1 MVTEGATG
9 RPAGRGHP
17 AARAAAPARPKS
29 LAVAGISA
37 RAMAEAA
44 VRDGFEVVALDLFGD
59 ADTCRA
65 AARWLPLAEPG
76 ATRFDADCTLA
87 ALRVLAQRGD
97 VAGWVPGSGF
107 EAMPEV
113 LGEGAAWLPLIGNPP
128 EVIRRVRDPRGFFR
142 TLQQLALPHP
152 PVLHAAPADPAGWL
166 LKDLQ
171 GCGGWQVQPAP
182 AGRVPGS
189 AAAPGQL
196 WQRFVAG
203 RPMSATF
210 IADGRRAVVLGF
222 NLQLIEPIGDRPWVF
237 AGVVGPVALPAPA
250 AVKLH
255 AAVDA
260 LVAAFGL
267 RGLGSLDFVYDEVC
281 ERWWLLELNPRP
293 PASLACYPEAAPM
306 AGHVRACL
314 HGELPPVPPAP
325 RRVEGQRIVFAP
337 RALRL
342 GADTAA
348 RIADRADTHDLPSA
362 GTAFAA
368 GEPVCSLGACG
379 DAPAD
384 VLARLAHA
392 HAQLIALL
400 ENEP

>member
-1 MVTEGATG
+1 MVTEGVAG
-9 RPAGRGHP
+9 RPAGRGA
-17 AARAAAPARPKS
+17 AARAAAPRPAKA

-76 ATRFDADCTLA
+76 ALRFDADCTLA

-128 EVIRRVRDPRGFFR
+128 DVIRRVRDPRGFFR
-142 TLQQLALPHP
+142 VLQQLALPYP
-152 PVLHAAPADPAGWL
+152 PVVHGAPTDPAGWL

-171 GCGGWQVQPAP
+171 GCGGWQVRPAP
-182 AGRVPGS
+182 AGLLPGTP
-189 AAAPGQL
+189 APPGQL

-203 RPMSATF
+203 QPMSATF
-210 IADGRRAVVLGF
+210 VADGRRARVLGF

-237 AGVVGPVALPAPA
+237 AGVIGPVALPALVA
-250 AVKLH
+250 AGLR

-260 LVAAFGL
+260 LVAAFAL
-267 RGLGSLDFVYDEVC
+267 RGLGSLDFVYDDRS

-293 PASLACYPEAAPM
+293 PASLACYPDAAPM

-314 HGELPPVPPAP
+314 HGELPPPPPAP
-325 RRVEGQRIVFAP
+325 RCVEGQRIVFAP
-337 RALRL
+337 RPLRL
-342 GADTAA
+342 DEATAA
-348 RIADRADTHDLPSA
+348 RIADRADTHDLPSGGA
-362 GTAFAA
+362 VFAA
-368 GEPVCSLGACG
+368 GEPVCSLGARG

-384 VLARLAHA
+384 VMARLAHA
-392 HAQLIALL
+392 HAQLIDLL
-400 ENEP
+400 ETAP